1 MPSLLPPPP
10 KGVRFALPPEGR
22 AYIVG
27 EAVPILVAWDGES
40 VYRLRRP
47 SQRGV
52 RLSAGEAAASHRPV
66 TGSGRPGASWMPRG
80 ASWMSCGVGH
90 VLLGDAATYNVQHTT
105 CSVQPAAQR
114 RTRAAR
120 RRRSGSA
127 HDGVSGA
134 GATAPPNRSVWIS
147 LIALSGTNAQSSA
160 APGGARARGGMA
172 SSRSTSRRRI
182 AHDKASC
189 AGDHSHH
196 GFARHQ
202 ISSAPLSE
210 RTAASTEHLPA
221 GWCAIV

>member
-1 MPSLLPPPP
+1 MQVQRYGAQASEYSHRFACAQPAVPSLLPPPP

-80 ASWMSCGVGH
+80 ASWMPHGASWMSCGVGR

-120 RRRSGSA
+120 RRRCGSA

-160 APGGARARGGMA
+160 APGGEGAGRHGVVTVHQPTAH
-172 SSRSTSRRRI
+172 STR
-182 AHDKASC
+182 
-189 AGDHSHH
+189 
-196 GFARHQ
+196 
-202 ISSAPLSE
+202 
-210 RTAASTEHLPA
+210 
-221 GWCAIV
+221 